1 MTLLTVHIK
10 LAQISVVHKSYYF
23 KKFSCVVY
31 ADGECG
37 EINGPTLSY
46 PSALPLTIIGHL

>member
-23 KKFSCVVY
+23 KKFSCGVY

>member
-1 MTLLTVHIK
+1 MTLSTVHIK

-23 KKFSCVVY
+23 KNFRCGVY
-31 ADGECG
+31 ADGDCG